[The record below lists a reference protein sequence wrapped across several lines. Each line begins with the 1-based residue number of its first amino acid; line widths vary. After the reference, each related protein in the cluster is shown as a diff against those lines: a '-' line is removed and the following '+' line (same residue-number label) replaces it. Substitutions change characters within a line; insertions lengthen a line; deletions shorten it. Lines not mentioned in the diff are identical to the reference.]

1 MDVPMGAAIGVVWT
15 KNLDVTRERLT
26 LLQTAADD
34 LARSRTIDDDERAEA
49 LSIAHKFAGSL
60 GMFGLHAA
68 TDVARAIEQNLE
80 QDGLPQPERLQEQ
93 VAALQALLAPHLAG

>member
-1 MDVPMGAAIGVVWT
+1 MDVPMDAAIGAVWK
-15 KNLDVTRERLT
+15 KNLPTVRDRLT

-60 GMFGLHAA
+60 GMFGMHEA
-68 TDVARAIEQNLE
+68 TEIARTMEQNLE
-80 QDGLPQPERLQEQ
+80 QDGLPQPERLQDQ
-93 VAALQALLAPHLAG
+93 VAALHALLAPHLND

>member
-1 MDVPMGAAIGVVWT
+1 MDVPMDAAIGAVWK
-15 KNLDVTRERLT
+15 KNLPTVRDRLA

-60 GMFGLHAA
+60 GMFGMHEA
-68 TDVARAIEQNLE
+68 TEIARAMEQNLE
-80 QDGLPQPERLQEQ
+80 QDGLPQPERLQDQ
-93 VAALQALLAPHLAG
+93 VAALHALLAPHLND

>member
-1 MDVPMGAAIGVVWT
+1 MEVPMDAAISAVWQ
-15 KNLDVTRERLT
+15 KNLSVTRERLA

-49 LSIAHKFAGSL
+49 LSVAHKFAGSL
-60 GMFGLHAA
+60 GMFGMHEA
-68 TDVARAIEQNLE
+68 TEIARSMEHNLQ

-93 VAALQALLAPHLAG
+93 VAALAALLAPHLQD

>member
-1 MDVPMGAAIGVVWT
+1 MEVPMDAAIGAVWK
-15 KNLDVTRERLT
+15 KNLPVTRERLA

-60 GMFGLHAA
+60 GMFGMHEA
-68 TDVARAIEQNLE
+68 TEVARAMEQNLL

-93 VAALQALLAPHLAG
+93 VAALQTLLAPHLAE

>member
-1 MDVPMGAAIGVVWT
+1 MDAAIGAIWK
-15 KNLDVTRERLT
+15 KNLPATLQRLD

-34 LARSRTIDDDERAEA
+34 LARSRTIDDDERAES

-60 GMFGLHAA
+60 GMFGMHAA
-68 TDVARAIEQNLE
+68 TDVARDIEQNLQ

-93 VAALQALLAPHLAG
+93 VAALRALLAPHLAD